1 MDSLASNFK
10 NRDLV
15 SNAVKSQDQT
25 EDKQAEGK
33 NSQCTFRGR
42 LVKLYDVIPEFEL
55 KAANKVIDDETNPDF
70 NSVIKGYPES
80 ELRSVKY
87 QIRTIY
93 ESTKSFCKSALV
105 IPEYSPAFFHIPLT
119 GDSGPGITG
128 LLLDDRCELMNREA
142 IEPELR
148 KYVNSDAVINLL
160 FSAIKRMAFELQL
173 GGHTINIPTAEILRY
188 PVTAQVTSDKT
199 EHGWYHFHDESS
211 SCKPTINM
219 MVTMNKKI
227 TDAGCG
233 YSGGDINTACK
244 SETGSDPIPVEGTIE
259 SYDVS
264 VENSAILFK
273 DDPDLIFRTN
283 NAFLVGDVAI
293 AEKRVLALKVTVD
306 K

>member
-1 MDSLASNFK
+1 MDSLASNFM
-10 NRDLV
+10 NLDLV
-15 SNAVKSQDQT
+15 SNAVKSQGQT

-33 NSQCTFRGR
+33 NSQCKFRG
-42 LVKLYDVIPEFEL
+42 LPVKLYDVIPKSEL
-55 KAANKVIDDETNPDF
+55 MAANKDVEKETNPDF
-70 NSVIKGYPES
+70 NRVIKGYPKS
-80 ELRSVKY
+80 ELRTVKY
-87 QIRTIY
+87 QVCTTY
-93 ESTKSFCKSALV
+93 ESTKSFCKPLLV
-105 IPEYSPAFFHIPLT
+105 IPEYSPAFFQIPLT

-128 LLLDDRCELMNREA
+128 LLLDDHCELMNREA
-142 IEPELR
+142 IEPVLR

-188 PVTAQVTSDKT
+188 PVTAEVTSDKT
-199 EHGWYHFHDESS
+199 ERGWYHFHDESS
-211 SCKPTINM
+211 SCKPTIYM

-233 YSGGDINTACK
+233 YRGGDINTACK
-244 SETGSDPIPVEGTIE
+244 SETGSDPSPVEGTIE

-264 VENSAILFK
+264 VENSAILLK
-273 DDPDLIFRTN
+273 DDPDLIVRTN